1 MVASGPPSMPMPPGP
16 AAPGL
21 VRDVGRWAMVALMI
35 NGIIG
40 AGIFGLPSR
49 IHSLTGPYGLV
60 AFVVCAVVVG
70 CIGLCFAEVSSR
82 FMDTGGPY
90 LYTERA
96 FGGLAGFLVAWLMW
110 ITRVTAL
117 GLISNVMASY
127 LSFFWPPAGSGWGR
141 AGAMSAAMLALT
153 AINLAG
159 VRLAAGVGGV
169 LAIAKLVPLF
179 LFVGVGVFFI
189 EPRRFAAPSP
199 PDASSLSQAVL
210 QLIFAFGGFEAVVIA
225 AGEARDPRRDV
236 PFALLAALACVTL
249 LYVLIQAVCIGTLP
263 ALATSEKPLADAAR
277 RFMGAPGASMVALGA
292 LVSTIGTLGA
302 SLLVGPRLLFAM
314 AERSQMPRWLGSTHA
329 RFHTPHRAIL
339 VTGAVALA
347 LSISGTFTYL
357 LGLNVIARLATY
369 LGTAGALVVFRRR
382 ERDRPAL
389 FSVPA
394 AGLVVPLALAACLWL
409 LARSGT
415 RELRDASIAVGSG
428 LVIHAAHR
436 WWRARHPAPGP
447 AELQGAAPPP

>member
-1 MVASGPPSMPMPPGP
+1 
-16 AAPGL
+16 
-21 VRDVGRWAMVALMI
+21 
-35 NGIIG
+35 
-40 AGIFGLPSR
+40 
-49 IHSLTGPYGLV
+49 
-60 AFVVCAVVVG
+60 
-70 CIGLCFAEVSSR
+70 
-82 FMDTGGPY
+82 
-90 LYTERA
+90 
-96 FGGLAGFLVAWLMW
+96 
-110 ITRVTAL
+110 
-117 GLISNVMASY
+117 
-127 LSFFWPPAGSGWGR
+127 
-141 AGAMSAAMLALT
+141 
-153 AINLAG
+153 
-159 VRLAAGVGGV
+159 
-169 LAIAKLVPLF
+169 
-179 LFVGVGVFFI
+179 
-189 EPRRFAAPSP
+189 
-199 PDASSLSQAVL
+199 
-210 QLIFAFGGFEAVVIA
+210 
-225 AGEARDPRRDV
+225 
-236 PFALLAALACVTL
+236 
-249 LYVLIQAVCIGTLP
+249 
-263 ALATSEKPLADAAR
+263 
-277 RFMGAPGASMVALGA
+277 MGAPGASMVALGA

-347 LSISGTFTYL
+347 LSVSGTFTYL

-382 ERDRPAL
+382 GRDRPAL

-428 LVIHAAHR
+428 LVIHAAHQ